1 MSCLT
6 KNVEVEID
14 LEDAEIQ
21 ILIKAYKILRDIKDD
36 MWTDDLEDT
45 EEYFRVEEAR
55 SGVQRFLEQVGID
68 YSED

>member
-14 LEDAEIQ
+14 LEDVEIQ
-21 ILIKAYKILRDIKDD
+21 TLVRAYKILRDIKDD
-36 MWTDDLEDT
+36 MWKEDLEDT

-55 SGVQRFLEQVGID
+55 GGLQRFLEQAGID
-68 YSED
+68 YSQD